1 MENLVL
7 EPEILKLGKEAE
19 QEIQT
24 ITSQI
29 EEVSFYNHQKV
40 LQAFQAAQVS
50 DYHLKPGSGYG
61 YDDLGRD
68 KLEEVY
74 CRIFKTEAALVR
86 GQIVSGTHALA
97 LCLFGLLRPGDEL
110 LSVQGGLYDTLA
122 TMIGL
127 RENGMGTLKDWGVSY
142 REIKP
147 GADGYPDPELIRQ
160 AIKPQTKMVTLQRSR
175 GYSLRPSLELAKMQ
189 EIIQVI
195 RSCKEDIVIMVDNC
209 YGEFVEKL
217 EPTEIGADLMA
228 GSLMKNPGGGLIP
241 SGGYVVGKEKYVQMA
256 AARWTAPGIGG
267 EVGPAP
273 EFIRLMYQGLF
284 MAPQI
289 VAGALQGAVFTARLL
304 EKMGFK
310 AYPAYDQKRTDIIQ
324 SLVLDKAE
332 NLIAFCQGI
341 QAASPIDSHVRPI
354 PDPMPG
360 YADPIIMA
368 AGTFI
373 QGATLE
379 MSADAPL
386 REPFAVYLQGG
397 LSPHYAKLAVLNA
410 ASFLYRYLAN
420 KG

>member
-1 MENLVL
+1 MENLLL
-7 EPEILKLGKEAE
+7 EPEILELGKETE
-19 QEIQT
+19 QEIQAV
-24 ITSQI
+24 ISKMEQ
-29 EEVSFYNHQKV
+29 VSFYNHQKV
-40 LQAFQAAQVS
+40 LRAFQEAQVS

-97 LCLFGLLRPGDEL
+97 LCLFGVLRPGDEL

-147 GADGYPDPELIRQ
+147 GRDGCPDPDLIRQ
-160 AIKPQTKMVTLQRSR
+160 AINSKTKMVTLQRSR
-175 GYSLRPSLELAKMQ
+175 GYSLRPSLELAKMR
-189 EIIQVI
+189 EIIQII
-195 RSCKEDIVIMVDNC
+195 RSCKEDVIIMVDNC
-209 YGEFVEKL
+209 YGEFVEEL
-217 EPTEIGADLMA
+217 EPTEIGADLIA
-228 GSLMKNPGGGLIP
+228 GSLMKNPGGGLVP
-241 SGGYVVGKEKYVQMA
+241 SGGYVVGREKYVQMA
-256 AARWTAPGIGG
+256 AARWTAPGIGS

-289 VAGALQGAVFTARLL
+289 VAGALQGAVFASRLL

-397 LSPHYAKLAVLNA
+397 LSAHYAKLAVLNA
-410 ASFLYRYLAN
+410 ASFLYRHLRNQA
-420 KG
+420 